1 MFQKTKILLLT
12 NQFCN
17 QIFCKASNFILLL
30 ILINSGLVFGQKTL
44 GLTKIKAGHTE
55 NGYVLFAP
63 LYCKTTYLIDKCGK
77 QINSWKSD
85 YNSGYTAY
93 LLPDGGLLRSG
104 HANDSFYDH
113 GGKGGVL
120 EKFDW
125 NGKLVWSY
133 NISNDSLAQ
142 HHDFLPMDNGN
153 ILLIAWH
160 GITRKEAEAKGRL
173 PGTIFGKRLCSE
185 RIIEIKP
192 KGINE
197 AEVVWQWSLWDHIA
211 QELDPMKPNF
221 TNIAAHPELFNLNYG
236 QFNPSDW
243 IHLNSID
250 YNKELDQIVLS
261 NHHMSEIWIIDHS
274 TTIAEAASHSGG
286 KYGKGGDFLYRWGNP
301 EAYNNGGVRDQ
312 KLFKQH
318 SVHWIPKGYKDEGD
332 IMIFNNGTG
341 RDSSYS
347 CIDIITP
354 PVTSP
359 GNYIQNI
366 PFGPSKTKWTY
377 KDSIPGNFFSPFQ
390 SSTQRLFNGNT
401 IICGG
406 PQGRF
411 FEINDKNKIVWEY
424 INPVSRGDTIIIDG
438 NRADKNSVFRC
449 IFYSDSY
456 GAFKGRKISAG
467 SPIEINSIP
476 YICNISNITKKK
488 KKSCRLFKK

>member
-1 MFQKTKILLLT
+1 MFQKTKILQHL
-12 NQFCN
+12 N
-17 QIFCKASNFILLL
+17 QILCKTISFIILL

-185 RIIEIKP
+185 RIIVI
-192 KGINE
+192 
-197 AEVVWQWSLWDHIA
+197 
-211 QELDPMKPNF
+211 
-221 TNIAAHPELFNLNYG
+221 
-236 QFNPSDW
+236 
-243 IHLNSID
+243 
-250 YNKELDQIVLS
+250 S
-261 NHHMSEIWIIDHS
+261 NHNHDEIWIIDHS

-301 EAYNNGGVRDQ
+301 EAYNNGGSKDQ

-359 GNYIQNI
+359 GNYMQNI
-366 PFGPSKTKWTY
+366 PFESL
-377 KDSIPGNFFSPFQ
+377 I
-390 SSTQRLFNGNT
+390 
-401 IICGG
+401 
-406 PQGRF
+406 
-411 FEINDKNKIVWEY
+411 
-424 INPVSRGDTIIIDG
+424 
-438 NRADKNSVFRC
+438 
-449 IFYSDSY
+449 
-456 GAFKGRKISAG
+456 
-467 SPIEINSIP
+467 
-476 YICNISNITKKK
+476 
-488 KKSCRLFKK
+488 